1 MDDVHIRKLRA
12 EDSLDQLTL
21 LLNRAYQRLVDLGFN
36 YTASYQDVQ
45 TTAER
50 IQHGECY
57 VAVLDGRIVGTVNV
71 ELTGRT
77 NPPWVRGRRDVAYA
91 SQLGVDPDVRH
102 RGLGAKLM
110 DVAEERARQAGF
122 KYIAGDTSEGAD
134 YLLKFYG
141 GRGYEV
147 MAHHQWEGKTYRSVV
162 LVKKL

>member
-1 MDDVHIRKLRA
+1 MDDVQIRKLRP
-12 EDSLDQLTL
+12 EDSLVQLTL
-21 LLNRAYQRLVDLGFN
+21 LLNRAYQRLADLGFN

-50 IQHGECY
+50 IAHGECY
-57 VAVLDGRIVGTVNV
+57 VAILNGRIVGTVNV

-102 RGLGAKLM
+102 RGLGAQLM

-122 KYIAGDTSEGAD
+122 GFIAGDTSEGAD
-134 YLLKFYG
+134 YLLKFYC

-147 MAHHQWEGKTYRSVV
+147 VDHHQWESKTYRSVV
-162 LVKKL
+162 LAKKL